1 MTSTDAAR
9 WALRVF
15 AAALRGVL
23 RGLGWL
29 FLVAVLI
36 VAGVGVYAYR
46 RFNPETARTLA
57 VEQLTAL
64 LRREVSIERLVL
76 TPRGLKVRGL
86 RVRRGRPGDGADD
99 LLVCDSALI
108 TVKLR
113 PLLHRRLEFDA
124 VFLQS
129 PQISLLRDAEGVWD
143 LADVFVSS
151 QTKRGTL
158 PLALAS
164 AETVVEDA
172 VLRVD
177 DRLNGRKAVFE
188 KFSLRVVSFDEE
200 QSFPINVSFVSAVS
214 FGTRTVTTTLSGS
227 GTVDLAGLQWM
238 NAAARIER
246 FRAVVDGLAVTGSAS
261 VIGFSNARM
270 EADISVPAV
279 EPERWRLL
287 TGVSS
292 DFSLPATRWKARF
305 SLPASGMLELESL
318 SAESPAG
325 TVSAAGLLDFAGPS
339 PSLSLEL
346 SARDFLIGKAASWRP
361 AWAQRSPSGRATLR
375 AALTGWPGRLQAR
388 EAELSLRGFGASW
401 GERRLEGL
409 DLDASSSDEFS
420 KIKVAV
426 SKGRVAAF
434 GAVFDEIAL
443 AMGVEKQNMVVERL
457 AFRWGDSRIKLRAR
471 VEHLS
476 APKEVVLS
484 GYADKL
490 RWEDAQS
497 LVTSI
502 AAAIST
508 RTRGGEDDPRP
519 WVRTFKYAIPRGFPD
534 TAGRVRVGELTQAHF
549 WCKDLDLLWSLRGVT
564 QDLDKASGE
573 ARVRLGAGRVSD
585 IPTVQNSHKILRV
598 IFLPFVYMHKMNNLS
613 VFSTATAYPKTLDFS
628 SIEGE
633 YAVSEGVAETRYFNV
648 DSSQLAAYAD
658 GRADFGREKVDM
670 NILTRLTG
678 YRGTLPEWWVD
689 EAGRP
694 AIGFRVKGDLN
705 QPAIEPRFKKIGE
718 GELERM
724 VDEGRTRAKK
734 RFEALEK
741 IQTL

>member
-339 PSLSLEL
+339 PRLSL
-346 SARDFLIGKAASWRP
+346 G
-361 AWAQRSPSGRATLR
+361 
-375 AALTGWPGRLQAR
+375 
-388 EAELSLRGFGASW
+388 
-401 GERRLEGL
+401 
-409 DLDASSSDEFS
+409 
-420 KIKVAV
+420 
-426 SKGRVAAF
+426 
-434 GAVFDEIAL
+434 
-443 AMGVEKQNMVVERL
+443 
-457 AFRWGDSRIKLRAR
+457 
-471 VEHLS
+471 
-476 APKEVVLS
+476 
-484 GYADKL
+484 
-490 RWEDAQS
+490 
-497 LVTSI
+497 
-502 AAAIST
+502 IS
-508 RTRGGEDDPRP
+508 
-519 WVRTFKYAIPRGFPD
+519 
-534 TAGRVRVGELTQAHF
+534 
-549 WCKDLDLLWSLRGVT
+549 
-564 QDLDKASGE
+564 
-573 ARVRLGAGRVSD
+573 
-585 IPTVQNSHKILRV
+585 
-598 IFLPFVYMHKMNNLS
+598 
-613 VFSTATAYPKTLDFS
+613 
-628 SIEGE
+628 
-633 YAVSEGVAETRYFNV
+633 
-648 DSSQLAAYAD
+648 
-658 GRADFGREKVDM
+658 
-670 NILTRLTG
+670 
-678 YRGTLPEWWVD
+678 
-689 EAGRP
+689 
-694 AIGFRVKGDLN
+694 
-705 QPAIEPRFKKIGE
+705 
-718 GELERM
+718 
-724 VDEGRTRAKK
+724 
-734 RFEALEK
+734 
-741 IQTL
+741 

>member
-1 MTSTDAAR
+1 
-9 WALRVF
+9 
-15 AAALRGVL
+15 
-23 RGLGWL
+23 
-29 FLVAVLI
+29 
-36 VAGVGVYAYR
+36 
-46 RFNPETARTLA
+46 
-57 VEQLTAL
+57 
-64 LRREVSIERLVL
+64 
-76 TPRGLKVRGL
+76 
-86 RVRRGRPGDGADD
+86 
-99 LLVCDSALI
+99 
-108 TVKLR
+108 
-113 PLLHRRLEFDA
+113 
-124 VFLQS
+124 
-129 PQISLLRDAEGVWD
+129 
-143 LADVFVSS
+143 
-151 QTKRGTL
+151 
-158 PLALAS
+158 
-164 AETVVEDA
+164 
-172 VLRVD
+172 
-177 DRLNGRKAVFE
+177 
-188 KFSLRVVSFDEE
+188 
-200 QSFPINVSFVSAVS
+200 
-214 FGTRTVTTTLSGS
+214 
-227 GTVDLAGLQWM
+227 
-238 NAAARIER
+238 
-246 FRAVVDGLAVTGSAS
+246 
-261 VIGFSNARM
+261 
-270 EADISVPAV
+270 
-279 EPERWRLL
+279 
-287 TGVSS
+287 
-292 DFSLPATRWKARF
+292 
-305 SLPASGMLELESL
+305 
-318 SAESPAG
+318 
-325 TVSAAGLLDFAGPS
+325 
-339 PSLSLEL
+339 
-346 SARDFLIGKAASWRP
+346 
-361 AWAQRSPSGRATLR
+361 
-375 AALTGWPGRLQAR
+375 
-388 EAELSLRGFGASW
+388 
-401 GERRLEGL
+401 
-409 DLDASSSDEFS
+409 
-420 KIKVAV
+420 
-426 SKGRVAAF
+426 
-434 GAVFDEIAL
+434 
-443 AMGVEKQNMVVERL
+443 MGVEKQNMVVERL